1 MALLKEA
8 IWSLALVGVPISL
21 FTLAIAWWAMRN
33 GHLQDAN
40 DSKAIGLGLKAM
52 SKRKVEPENDK
63 RDLIQKKWAKFG
75 GGFYGIVAFFTYVVI
90 ELTEI
95 ATMII
100 NFGGFWSF
108 IKSLNI
114 GLIINIFIEAF
125 MNFITA
131 MVWPVYWINRIDTQ
145 QTWLWFIA
153 AYVGYLFGLKLAGQL
168 NQRHTGAES

>member
-1 MALLKEA
+1 
-8 IWSLALVGVPISL
+8 
-21 FTLAIAWWAMRN
+21 
-33 GHLQDAN
+33 
-40 DSKAIGLGLKAM
+40 M

>member
-95 ATMII
+95 ASMII